1 MVYPLLVPLLGYF
14 FWARISLAAICERLA
29 LQMTK
34 WIGVEIF
41 HTELLLLC
49 AVQNGLGAPIC
60 TIVCDKDRQLVR
72 VYRFFNSTVSSYFFR
87 KHFVVLSG
95 SFDSE
100 SSDLPV
106 NIL

>member
-41 HTELLLLC
+41 HTELLLCVLYKT
-49 AVQNGLGAPIC
+49 VLGAPIC
-60 TIVCDKDRQLVR
+60 TIVCDKDRQFVR
-72 VYRFFNSTVSSYFFR
+72 VYRFFISIQYSIIIFF
-87 KHFVVLSG
+87 
-95 SFDSE
+95 
-100 SSDLPV
+100 
-106 NIL
+106 